1 METHNKGYMGN
12 ILRVNVTTG
21 KVTVESLSDAL
32 VMQYIGGRGV
42 AAKLLYDEL
51 EAGADPLSPV
61 NKLIFSTGP
70 LASTAAQACSRWMV
84 TTKSPLTG
92 SIFRATAGGGFGA
105 EIKTAG
111 YDILIVEGNAE
122 KPVYVVINDDKV
134 EIKNAHHL
142 RGLLTHETS
151 AAIRKELL
159 DARFKIAAIGPSGE
173 KLVRFA
179 AIVDGRRTAA
189 RGGVGTVM
197 GAKNIK
203 AIAVRGSKR
212 VLVAD
217 AERLIAITRK
227 QAELLNKEAK
237 YAGFRHLGTATAV
250 GFCHELGIYPVKN
263 FQDGVL
269 ENVQGRLTGEKVDE
283 IFVKD
288 AYCNRC
294 FIHCGSILQV
304 KDGPYAGEEV
314 EGPEYE
320 TLYSFGG
327 EIVNTN
333 LGMIIEANRI
343 CDDYGVDTITAGC
356 TIGFAMELYEKGI
369 LTKNDL
375 DGIDLT
381 WGNHEAVIALLKK
394 MVTREGIGDLLAEGT
409 REAAR
414 KIGKGAAHYA
424 IQVKGLE
431 LPGYDPRGLKASGLN
446 LATAALGASH
456 CVGQSPQEI
465 MGADKLDRF
474 AVEGKGAMC
483 KLNQD
488 KVAIY
493 ETGIVCIFPMALNL
507 IDLAQLK
514 EMLYAATGIKE
525 FNDEDYLKQVGE
537 RIWTIER
544 CFNVRDGFGRKD
556 DYLPERFLTEPLE
569 RGPVKGQVVEMDKLL
584 DDYYTVRGWDQAT
597 GYPKREK
604 LESLGLKAVADELAQ
619 LGRLG

>member
-21 KVTVESLSDAL
+21 KVTVEPLSDSL

-51 EAGADPLSPV
+51 EAGIDPLSPV
-61 NKLIFSTGP
+61 NKLMFSTGP
-70 LASTAAQACSRWMV
+70 LASTVAQACSRWMV

-92 SIFRATAGGGFGA
+92 GIFRATAGGGFGA
-105 EIKTAG
+105 ELKTAG
-111 YDILIVEGNAE
+111 YDILIIEGKAE
-122 KPVYVVINDDKV
+122 KPVYVVIDDDRV
-134 EIKNAHHL
+134 EIKGAQHL
-142 RGLLTHETS
+142 TGLLTHETS
-151 AAIRKELL
+151 AAIRTDLL
-159 DARFKIAAIGPSGE
+159 DARYKIAAIGPSGE

-189 RGGVGTVM
+189 RGGVGAVM

-212 VLVAD
+212 VPVAD
-217 AERLIAITRK
+217 AERLISITRK
-227 QAELLNKEAK
+227 QADVLNKEAK
-237 YAGFRHLGTATAV
+237 FAGFRHLGTATAV

-283 IFVKD
+283 IFIKD

-294 FIHCGSILQV
+294 FIHRGSILQI

-327 EIVNTN
+327 EVLNTN

-356 TIGFAMELYEKGI
+356 TIGFAMECYEKGI
-369 LTKNDL
+369 LTRNDL

-394 MVTREGIGDLLAEGT
+394 MVKREGIGDLLAEGT

-414 KIGKGAAHYA
+414 KIGKGADHYA

-474 AVEGKGAMC
+474 AVQGKGAMC
-483 KLNQD
+483 KQNQD

-514 EMLYAATGIKE
+514 DMLYAATGIKE
-525 FNDEDYLKQVGE
+525 FNDENYLRQVGE

-544 CFNVRDGFGRKD
+544 CFNVREGFGRKD
-556 DYLPERFLTEPLE
+556 DYLPERFLKEPLE
-569 RGPVKGQVVEMDKLL
+569 RGPVKGQVVEMDQLL

-619 LGRLG
+619 FGSLG